1 MIPKEMLES
10 GKTYLGIEFGSTN
23 IKAVLIG
30 EDHEVLASGSYRW
43 ASSFVDGY
51 FTYSME
57 EVRSG
62 LRAAYGRMKEAV
74 KEQYQVTLKKIGCI
88 GISAMMHGYLVFD
101 ENDHLLVPFRTWQNT
116 TTEQAAKELSELFQ
130 FNIPERWSISHLY
143 QAILDKEAH
152 VPSAAWF
159 TTLAGYVHYLLTG
172 KHVIGIGDASGMFPI
187 DSSSCCYD
195 ERMIELFRQH
205 TVDSALKK
213 DILELL
219 PQILLAG
226 ENAGTL
232 TAEGAALLDEGG
244 DLETGI
250 LLCPPEGDAG
260 TGMTATNAVRA
271 NTGNVSAGTSIFSM
285 IVLDKPL
292 QNYYREIDV
301 VTTPTG
307 RSVAMV
313 HCNNCT
319 NDMNAWAFMLGEFI
333 ENVAI
338 TGAEKV
344 SSDNASPDLRLIYET
359 IYRMAPKGEPD
370 CGGVLVCN
378 YIAGEPVTGMTAG
391 FPMVYHEPGVEFR
404 LANLCRAILYSTM
417 TSLKIGMDVLKSE
430 EIRIDRLVGHGG
442 LFKNGTVAADFL
454 ASALRS
460 KVCVMET
467 AEVGG
472 PYGMALLAQY
482 CKECQD
488 QTTEDSLDDW
498 LETRVFHDT
507 GMTVSEPSEM
517 IAEGFDTYVERFQKL
532 IGRMK

>member
-1 MIPKEMLES
+1 MPKEMIEN

-30 EDHEVLASGSYRW
+30 EDHSVLASGSYRW
-43 ASSFVDGY
+43 ASSFENGY
-51 FTYSME
+51 FTYAME

-62 LRAAYGRMKEAV
+62 LSTAYDRMKKDV
-74 KEQYQVTLKKIGCI
+74 KERYGVTLKKIGCI
-88 GISAMMHGYLVFD
+88 GISAMMHGYLAFD
-101 ENDHLLVPFRTWQNT
+101 EEDHLLVPFRTWQNT
-116 TTEQAAKELSELFQ
+116 TTARAAKELSELFQ
-130 FNIPERWSISHLY
+130 FNVPERWSIAHLY
-143 QAILDKEAH
+143 QAILDGEEH
-152 VPSAAWF
+152 IPMVSWF

-172 KHVIGIGDASGMFPI
+172 EHVIGIGDASGMFPI
-187 DSSSCCYD
+187 DSAACCYD
-195 ERMIELFRQH
+195 ERMIGLFRER
-205 TVDSALKK
+205 TAGGALKK

-219 PQILLAG
+219 PRILVAG
-226 ENAGTL
+226 DHAGTL
-232 TAEGAALLDEGG
+232 TAEGAAILDAEG

-250 LLCPPEGDAG
+250 LFCPPEGDAG

-285 IVLDKPL
+285 IVLDQPL
-292 QNYYREIDV
+292 KNYYREIDV
-301 VTTPTG
+301 VTTPVG
-307 RSVAMV
+307 KSVAMV

-319 NDMNAWAFMLGEFI
+319 NDMNAWAFMLGEFM
-333 ENVAI
+333 ENVSI
-338 TGAEKV
+338 VESEKEASV
-344 SSDNASPDLRLIYET
+344 NTSPDLRLVYET

-417 TSLKIGMDVLKSE
+417 TSLKIGMDVLKNE
-430 EIRIDRLVGHGG
+430 EIRIERLVGHGG

-482 CKECQD
+482 CTERQEGGC
-488 QTTEDSLDDW
+488 EDSLEEW
-498 LETRVFHDT
+498 LENRVFHDT
-507 GMTVSEPSEM
+507 RMTVSEPSET
-517 IAEGFDTYVERFQKL
+517 IAEGFDTYVKRFQTL